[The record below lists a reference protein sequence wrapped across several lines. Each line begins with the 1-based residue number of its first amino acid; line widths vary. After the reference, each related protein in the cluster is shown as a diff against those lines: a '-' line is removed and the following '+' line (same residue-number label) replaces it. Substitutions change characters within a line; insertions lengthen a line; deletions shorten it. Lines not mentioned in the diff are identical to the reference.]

1 MNVLFDNACVESAVV
16 ELVFAHGWALAFMT
30 HYRDNRV
37 PGGTFFFTVRLLD
50 PGSTLLTDHF
60 SAFGE
65 AMRQARARKPF
76 HVDAWVVLPSH
87 AHAIWTLPPGDHD
100 CSTRW
105 RAVKIAFSKA
115 LHKACLPGTRPSGLA
130 DSTIWERHYRDY
142 RVGDDDEYAAL
153 IDYVHG
159 NPVRHGLCA
168 QASEWPWSSLHR
180 FVAAGFTAPQTL
192 PVPPWRPGT
201 LGDNARLGT

>member
-1 MNVLFDNACVESAVV
+1 
-16 ELVFAHGWALAFMT
+16 MT

-50 PGSTLLTDHF
+50 PASTLLTDHF

-65 AMRQARARKPF
+65 AMRQARVRKPF
-76 HVDAWVVLPSH
+76 HVDAWVVLPNH

-100 CSTRW
+100 CATRW

-115 LHKACLPGTRPSGLA
+115 LHKSRVPGVGANAGAGARANGLA
-130 DSTIWERHYRDY
+130 DSAIWERHYLDY
-142 RVGDDDEYAAL
+142 RIGDDEEYATL

-159 NPVRHGLCA
+159 DPVRHGLCVRA
-168 QASEWPWSSLHR
+168 DEWQWSSLHR
-180 FVAAGFTAPQTL
+180 FVAAGFTAPHAPL
-192 PVPPWRPGT
+192 SAPPWRPAIKKGPEGPF
-201 LGDNARLGT
+201 LSYP

>member
-1 MNVLFDNACVESAVV
+1 
-16 ELVFAHGWALAFMT
+16 MT

-50 PGSTLLTDHF
+50 RGSTLLTDHF

-65 AMRQARARKPF
+65 AMRQARIRKPF
-76 HVDAWVVLPSH
+76 HVDAWVVLPDH

-115 LHKACLPGTRPSGLA
+115 LHKACLPGTRPASLS
-130 DSTIWERHYRDY
+130 DSAP
-142 RVGDDDEYAAL
+142 V
-153 IDYVHG
+153 
-159 NPVRHGLCA
+159 NPVLSATCA
-168 QASEWPWSSLHR
+168 TLASELLKDLDARVVKDGDSWARTRRAFSILLGQWGDG
-180 FVAAGFTAPQTL
+180 ATL
-192 PVPPWRPGT
+192 ASGRA
-201 LGDNARLGT
+201 D